1 MEEIFGPRGLIARA
15 HPEYEYRPGQV
26 QMAEAVLR
34 AFEERRHL
42 IVEAGTGTGKTLAY
56 LVPAIAAAVSRGGR
70 VVVSTGTKNLQ
81 EQLMEKDIPFL
92 QRVLPRKF
100 TAAYMKGRSN
110 YVCLHRVKRAET
122 TPILEGLDDVDHFE
136 EVRRWSRESETGDR
150 AELTEL
156 PERLSFWRHIDART
170 EICTGQKCPDYDA
183 CYITRMR
190 QRASDADIVIVNH
203 HLFFADLALRG
214 GDYGQVIPDYSAV
227 IFDEAHQVED
237 VAAEYF
243 GAQVSNY
250 QLEEMLRDLQMLP
263 VTDSGLNRELT
274 RVSSRVAR
282 FAEQFWLGFTR
293 EARAEEGRSALVPGT
308 FARKTRTGEIEPTPL
323 GQSYLSLDGALAR
336 METTLD
342 VIRDKP
348 PEVENLV
355 RRVREARFQMEFIVA
370 GDDRRYVYWVERR
383 GRGLFLRASPIDV
396 STLLQDKL
404 FERVETVVLTSATLS
419 SAGSFDFI
427 RRRLGL
433 AAAGASAANRRTA
446 DDGLA
451 ADDGRTADDRR
462 AEDYEDDEEVALSS
476 PAALKT
482 DELVAQS
489 GYNYEEQAVLYLP
502 PRMPEPRSPQWIERA
517 AEEIVE
523 LLHVSRG
530 RAFVLS
536 TSLSGMR
543 ALHERVA
550 REVDFPCFVQGSAS
564 KAGLLEHFR
573 ATPGAV
579 LFATSSFWQG
589 VDVRGEQLSCV
600 IIDKLPFAVPTDP
613 VVAARQRFIEEQGRS
628 SFYEY
633 SVPQAVITLKQGLG
647 RLIRSTTDRGLL
659 AVLDPRLR
667 TAAYGRLFLASLP
680 PCRITSNLAEAA
692 RVFEAQ
698 EEAPAGWPSSGFGEA
713 V

>member
-1 MEEIFGPRGLIARA
+1 MKEIFGPGGLIARA
-15 HPEYEYRPGQV
+15 HPEYEHRPGQI

-70 VVVSTGTKNLQ
+70 VVISTGTKNLQ

-92 QRVLPRKF
+92 QRVLPKKF
-100 TAAYMKGRSN
+100 TAAYMKGRGN
-110 YVCLHRVKRAET
+110 YVCLSRVKRAET
-122 TPILEGLDDVDHFE
+122 TPILEGLDDVDHFD
-136 EVRRWSRESETGDR
+136 EVRKWSRASETGDR

-156 PERLSFWRHIDART
+156 PENLTFWRHIDARS

-190 QRASDADIVIVNH
+190 QRASDADIIIVNH

-214 GDYGQVIPDYSAV
+214 GEYGQVIPDYSAV

-250 QLEEMLRDLQMLP
+250 QREDMLRDLQNLP
-263 VTDSGLNRELT
+263 VTDAGLNRELT
-274 RVSSRVAR
+274 RASNRVGR
-282 FAEQFWLGFTR
+282 FAEQFWLGFAR
-293 EARAEEGRSALVPGT
+293 EARADEGRYPIVPGT
-308 FARKTRTGEIEPTPL
+308 FARKTKGGEIEPTPL
-323 GQSYLSLDGALAR
+323 GESYLSLDGALAR

-348 PEVENLV
+348 PEVENLL
-355 RRVREARFQMEFIVA
+355 RRIRETRFNLEFIVA

-383 GRGLFLRASPIDV
+383 GRGVFLRASPIDV

-404 FERVETVVLTSATLS
+404 FERVETVVLTSATLA
-419 SAGSFDFI
+419 SAGKFDFI

-433 AAAGASAANRRTA
+433 AAAGESVV
-446 DDGLA
+446 
-451 ADDGRTADDRR
+451 
-462 AEDYEDDEEVALSS
+462 EDEDDAATVGS
-476 PAALKT
+476 PAAEKT
-482 DELVAQS
+482 DELVAPS

-517 AEEIVE
+517 AEEVTK
-523 LLHVSRG
+523 LLEVSRG

-536 TSLSGMR
+536 TSLTGMR
-543 ALHERVA
+543 ALYERVA
-550 REVDFPCFVQGSAS
+550 PQVDFPCFIQGSAS
-564 KAGLLEHFR
+564 KAGLLDRFR
-573 ATPGAV
+573 STPHAV
-579 LFATSSFWQG
+579 LFATASFWQG

-613 VVAARQRFIEEQGRS
+613 IVAARQRFIEEQGGS

-633 SVPQAVITLKQGLG
+633 SVPQAVITLKQGVG
-647 RLIRSTTDRGLL
+647 RLIRSATDRGLI

-680 PCRITSNLAEAA
+680 PCRITSSLEDAA
-692 RVFEAQ
+692 RVFED
-698 EEAPAGWPSSGFGEA
+698 ESEGEFK
-713 V
+713 VQGSRFKVNGRV